1 MLELQHITKRFGD
14 YTAVDDL
21 SFKVPPGQIFGLL
34 GANGAGKTTTF
45 RMLLGLLRPNEGRIT
60 WKGEDIPLSKIGY
73 LPEERGL
80 YPKIRVDEQLV
91 FLAELRGMR
100 RKDAKASLDEW
111 LDFFQIPQ
119 YRTMRVEQLSKG
131 NQQKIQFIS
140 SVLHKP
146 DLLILDEPFS
156 GLDPVNVEQLKGA
169 VRHLSANGTTI
180 VFSSHRMDHVEELC
194 EYLAILDKG
203 RPVVAGYLP
212 DIKDSYGK
220 ANVLLTTDA
229 NADVAPFHP
238 KAMPVI
244 LRTAEERDVWMRA
257 PWDEAKALQP
267 GVVTGPGWKG
277 GAVDLPEVHGLVDAR
292 RDDKPVIVDVDVFD
306 ARFVSLERVE
316 HAVGERVDVDILA
329 AARGEYVLAVLRDDG
344 FAGDVFLLR

>member
-1 MLELQHITKRFGD
+1 MLELQRITKRFGD

-45 RMLLGLLRPNEGRIT
+45 RMLLGLLRPNEGTIT
-60 WKGEDIPLSKIGY
+60 WKGEAIPLSKIGY

-119 YRTMRVEQLSKG
+119 YKTMRVEQLSKG

-169 VRHLSANGTTI
+169 VRHLSSSGTTI

-229 NADVAPFHP
+229 DASEWQHLPGILSVSQEAEGYKLQVASKGDADA
-238 KAMPVI
+238 I
-244 LRTAEERDVWMRA
+244 LRQ
-257 PWDEAKALQP
+257 L
-267 GVVTGPGWKG
+267 VTS
-277 GAVDLPEVHGLVDAR
+277 GA
-292 RDDKPVIVDVDVFD
+292 
-306 ARFVSLERVE
+306 RVE
-316 HAVGERVDVDILA
+316 RFMWEQLSLNDIFIEEVGKHYEP
-329 AARGEYVLAVLRDDG
+329 
-344 FAGDVFLLR
+344 